1 MAIERYSVL
10 LPRFSFYVFGRHKL
24 WVYTVGMKIK
34 ITTTNIDLTQ
44 AIENYVDEK
53 MKSVEKFA
61 IPHENEEPV
70 VSVEIGRTTN
80 HHQSGDVFVAEANM
94 TVRGKHFRVTSEKY
108 DLYAAVDDMRNEL
121 VRELS
126 SHKDKT
132 QTLVRKGTG
141 MIKNMLRFGKG
152 E

>member
-1 MAIERYSVL
+1 
-10 LPRFSFYVFGRHKL
+10 
-24 WVYTVGMKIK
+24 MKIK
-34 ITTTNIDLTQ
+34 ITTTNIELTS
-44 AIENYVDEK
+44 AIENYVEEK
-53 MKSVEKFA
+53 MRSTEKFA

-70 VSVEIGRTTN
+70 VSVEIGKSTN

-94 TVRGKHFRVTSEKY
+94 TVRGKHFRATSEKD
-108 DLYAAVDDMRNEL
+108 DLYAAIDDMRNEF

-132 QTLVRKGTG
+132 QTLVRKGAG